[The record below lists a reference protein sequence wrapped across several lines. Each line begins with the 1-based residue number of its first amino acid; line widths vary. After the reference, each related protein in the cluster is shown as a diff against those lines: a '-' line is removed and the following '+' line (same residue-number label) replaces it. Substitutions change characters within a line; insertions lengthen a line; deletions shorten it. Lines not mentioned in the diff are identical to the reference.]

1 MNKAKDFLL
10 KISTESISKNEA
22 QELYNNLIKPDV
34 GALKKSKGRS
44 KNIRLNILNIL
55 ENIKS
60 SLFEGYYSNCKDLF
74 EESNETDMPELESEE
89 SAAKRNIASRAK
101 LRRKILNTIK
111 EKKNNNNELFSHY
124 FNYSSPSNML
134 SKLSYASD
142 EGNKN

>member
-1 MNKAKDFLL
+1 MRVIIQTAKICL
-10 KISTESISKNEA
+10 KNQMKH
-22 QELYNNLIKPDV
+22 
-34 GALKKSKGRS
+34 
-44 KNIRLNILNIL
+44 
-55 ENIKS
+55 
-60 SLFEGYYSNCKDLF
+60 
-74 EESNETDMPELESEE
+74 MPELESEE